1 MLKSTKK
8 SKRSLSNLNVK
19 QTLDIRK
26 TEVLSSMFDSYT
38 SKTQKSKKLHEK
50 AKSVLPAG
58 VSYAIRHFEP
68 YPFYTAR
75 AKGSKL
81 FDVDGNEY
89 VDFWLGHTA
98 LILGHSPPAV
108 VEAVKKQLENG
119 THYGTSHELEIKLA
133 KQIVKIVASAEMVRF
148 TNSGTEA
155 NMYATRLARAYT
167 GRTKIAKFEGGWHGG
182 YDALHTSV
190 KSPFNIPESAG
201 LTAGALQDT
210 IVLPFNDLEGVSE
223 RLKNKEVASITIEPV
238 LGAGGGI
245 PAEKEFLKGLR
256 ELCNERGILLIFDE
270 VITGFR
276 LAPGGGQQYYGVTP
290 DITVFGKILGGGF
303 PIGAFCGRREV
314 MERIDALVYRRPYY
328 SFHGGTFAAN
338 PISMTAGL
346 ATLKV
351 LEDGQLINE
360 LNNIGGKIREKL
372 NEIFE
377 ANEMKVQVTGAGS
390 LFNTH
395 FTRGEVKDAR
405 AASKADKKK
414 QVDYHLNL
422 IANGVFLLPT
432 HTGALSTVHSET
444 DIEKLLLETEK
455 YAKQCER
462 M

>member
-1 MLKSTKK
+1 M
-8 SKRSLSNLNVK
+8 
-19 QTLDIRK
+19 
-26 TEVLSSMFDSYT
+26 EVLSSMFDSYP
-38 SKTQKSKKLHEK
+38 SKTQKSKALYER

-108 VEAVKKQLENG
+108 VEAVKEQLENG

-133 KQIVKIVASAEMVRF
+133 EQIVKIVPSAEMVRF

-167 GRTKIAKFEGGWHGG
+167 GKSKIAKFEGGWHGG

-190 KSPFNIPESAG
+190 KYPFNIPESAG
-201 LTAGALQDT
+201 LTTGALQDT
-210 IVLPFNDLEGVSE
+210 IVLPFNNIE
-223 RLKNKEVASITIEPV
+223 RVRETLKNKEVASITIEPV

-256 ELCNERGILLIFDE
+256 ELCNEKGILLIFDE

-303 PIGAFCGRREV
+303 PIGAFCGRREI
-314 MERIDALVYRRPYY
+314 MERIDTLAYRRPHY

-346 ATLKV
+346 ATLKI
-351 LEDGQLINE
+351 LEDGQLINK
-360 LNNIGGKIREKL
+360 LNDAGGKIRENLK
-372 NEIFE
+372 EIFE
-377 ANEMKVQVTGAGS
+377 SNDVEVQVTGAGS

-395 FTRGEVKDAR
+395 FRKEEVKDAR
-405 AASKADKKK
+405 AAPKADKKK
-414 QVDYHLNL
+414 QIKYHLNL
-422 IANGVFLLPT
+422 IANGVFFLPT
-432 HTGALSTVHSET
+432 HTGALSTAHSET
-444 DIEKLLLETEK
+444 DIEKLLLETEN
-455 YAKQCER
+455 YAKQCKAT
-462 M
+462 

>member
-1 MLKSTKK
+1 M
-8 SKRSLSNLNVK
+8 
-19 QTLDIRK
+19 
-26 TEVLSSMFDSYT
+26 EVLSSMFDSYP
-38 SKTQKSKKLHEK
+38 SKTQKSKKLYER

-68 YPFYTAR
+68 YPFCTAR

-98 LILGHSPPAV
+98 LILGHSPPIV
-108 VEAVKKQLENG
+108 VEAVKTQLENG

-133 KQIVKIVASAEMVRF
+133 EQIVKIVPSAEMVRF

-182 YDALHTSV
+182 YDALHAGV
-190 KSPFNIPESAG
+190 KYPFNIPESAG
-201 LTAGALQDT
+201 LTTGALQDT
-210 IVLPFNDLEGVSE
+210 IVLPFNDLEGVRE

-245 PAEKEFLKGLR
+245 PAEKRFLKGLR
-256 ELCNERGILLIFDE
+256 ELCNERGTLLIFDE

-303 PIGAFCGRREV
+303 PIGTFCGRREI
-314 MERIDALVYRRPYY
+314 MERIDTLVYRRPYY

-372 NEIFE
+372 KEIFE
-377 ANEMKVQVTGAGS
+377 ANEVEVQVTGAGS

-395 FTRGEVKDAR
+395 FTKGEVKDAR

-432 HTGALSTVHSET
+432 HTGALSTAHSET
-444 DIEKLLLETEK
+444 DIKKLLLETEK
-455 YAKQCER
+455 YARQCER